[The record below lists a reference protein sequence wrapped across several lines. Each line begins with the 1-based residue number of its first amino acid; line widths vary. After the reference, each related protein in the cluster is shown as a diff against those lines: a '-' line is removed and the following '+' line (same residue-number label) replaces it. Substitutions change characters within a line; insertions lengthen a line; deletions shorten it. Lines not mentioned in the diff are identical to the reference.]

1 MIGSIRR
8 WRKCCALRQRVEL
21 PSYDGGELLSDMVV
35 ASVPHAGR
43 GGTAEPSPRPVSHK
57 GGGRAELCRAPGWA
71 ISQAVSEG
79 RGLAIPIYS
88 SRPQP

>member
-43 GGTAEPSPRPVSHK
+43 GGTAVAEPAASVP
-57 GGGRAELCRAPGWA
+57 
-71 ISQAVSEG
+71 
-79 RGLAIPIYS
+79 
-88 SRPQP
+88 